1 MRDLITE
8 DAIIAFAEDLFY
20 RRGFKSTTFGDIAD
34 LVKIS
39 WGNFYCDFTIECDI
53 LDSAFAAHPLP
64 G

>member
-8 DAIIAFAEDLFY
+8 DAIIAVAEDLFY
-20 RRGFKSTTFGDIAD
+20 RRGFKSTTFGDIAN

-39 WGNFYCDFTIECDI
+39 WGNFYCDFKIECDI
-53 LDSAFAAHPLP
+53 LDLAFAAHPLP

>member
-1 MRDLITE
+1 MRDPKTE
-8 DAIIAFAEDLFY
+8 DAIIAVAEDLCY
-20 RRGFKSTTFGDIAD
+20 RRGFKSTTFGDIAN

-39 WGNFYCDFTIECDI
+39 RGNFYCDFTIECDI

>member
-1 MRDLITE
+1 MRDPKTE
-8 DAIIAFAEDLFY
+8 DVIIAVAEDLFY

-39 WGNFYCDFTIECDI
+39 WGNFYCDFKIECDI
-53 LDSAFAAHPLP
+53 LDLAFAARPMP